1 MGLLLVTYVLRLR
14 SDSGPRWAVSTAP
27 DAPAAWVD
35 PDWSL
40 AAWLSG
46 SVGPPVATEDVRLPA
61 SALAPLDDQPVW
73 AAGVTYLR
81 SRDARMEESEVKDV
95 YDRVYEAERP
105 ELFLKALPGDS
116 RGPDEPVSI
125 RPDSTWDVPEPE
137 LVVIGDHA
145 GEVRAWSLGNDM
157 SSRSIEGENPL
168 YLPQAKVWEGSCSVG
183 PALRLAADPE
193 EWRDWTLSLA
203 ITRGADTVY
212 ADTVEVGTM
221 KRSPAEL
228 LRWLARGVRMP
239 AGVALLTGTSIVP
252 DSTVT
257 LLPGDLVTITSDD
270 LGVLANPVVDLAT
283 MLEHQ

>member
-1 MGLLLVTYVLRLR
+1 MTYVLRLR

-27 DAPAAWVD
+27 DAPAAWVA

-40 AAWLSG
+40 AGWLSG
-46 SVGPPVATEDVRLPA
+46 SVGPPVATEDVRLPT

-95 YDRVYEAERP
+95 YDRVYEADRP

-116 RGPDEPVSI
+116 RGP
-125 RPDSTWDVPEPE
+125 RR
-137 LVVIGDHA
+137 A
-145 GEVRAWSLGNDM
+145 GEHPARQHLGRARARARSPRRPRRRGASAWTLGNDM

-183 PALRLAADPE
+183 PALRLAVDPE

-257 LLPGDLVTITSDD
+257 LLPGDLVTITCDD

-283 MLEHQ
+283 MLEHR